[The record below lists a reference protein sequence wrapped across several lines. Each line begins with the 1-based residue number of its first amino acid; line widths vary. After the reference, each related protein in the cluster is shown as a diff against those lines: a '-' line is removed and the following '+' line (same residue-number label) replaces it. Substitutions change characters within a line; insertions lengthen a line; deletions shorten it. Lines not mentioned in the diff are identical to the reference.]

1 MNIRDIRQYIKNIC
15 GEYNLDLLG
24 TSKEAFLQKLYGT
37 YYAESYVEA
46 IIEGT
51 ASFASNAEEQLFY
64 EFVQNA
70 YDANANSL
78 FFYANEDYL
87 IVLNNGEP
95 FYTDISNSDS
105 DKVRN
110 GQLYDF
116 LGKGKSRK
124 REDIHKLGNYGQGSK
139 LLYTL
144 IPNVSNSIDNKSLLI
159 EAVYNNK
166 KGPYLISWYNRN
178 QIANILQERG
188 NWVPAQADD
197 YKNNILFV
205 KILMSYFPVAPG
217 SSEELF
223 SNQEALDA
231 IKAFDTLV
239 DPRRNLHF
247 LDRGTA
253 IIIPLGKGKY
263 ERIISESNLERVR
276 IRLGGF
282 ASITKNMQINAGKT
296 IDHIYVMGEEI
307 EQHDVQ
313 SVFVEFEVEGN
324 KFEYHFAFNPVFVE
338 RNFVNLF
345 KGLPILETKLQ
356 LGFIIDSQKF
366 DVDDSRQRIIDKE
379 KTRGQLARAFAELVK
394 ELRKI
399 KESDPTKFDY
409 IYKAI
414 AASRYLDGEDS
425 KYIKDAFQEV
435 FVPFFEEFVLTSTGE
450 YEHQSNVREFEEDL
464 QIPLNEIGITKYKW
478 ISPNIA
484 KELHRHKIS
493 PEKIGFSTLIN
504 DAESN
509 MLSAWIKSLS
519 AGDYENFFKLLDSHK
534 TESDI
539 INIKLFRTN
548 KRNLYS
554 YNELKSTVNV
564 YYPYEENMK
573 FGDCEHINEILS
585 DIDENSYRQQLL
597 DKIKTNIESF
607 RLNDSTIDDAANLLA
622 WIGKDNEYYTKK
634 IRHDIPLLQNWY
646 EEYVSF
652 DDLLSERPKDTILF
666 DNYTV
671 KGYVP
676 EVVKENNWILSP
688 DRAPKAC
695 WQWVVNHWDDIQE
708 REDWGGNTH
717 KYIADIK
724 SVYNTATNENSGI
737 KDAQKLTLYLDED
750 GIPSKKIRTVI
761 NNVSKLSEEE
771 YNYISKKVVHLCLL
785 PYEYYKELM
794 EDPFKVET
802 VQSADIV
809 NDGLQADEK
818 LLRVFIK
825 ITDAFLKH
833 YRTQEKKGKYVITK
847 ASGANNYI
855 DSVSEDLQSELLV
868 ANFYHIP
875 NKVQEILPTVRGD
888 YRFATNHNML
898 IKAIEKISNPIKL
911 LPFVKQANVEVKNKF
926 FSCLKEINIDSKITK
941 EDLRWQVIVFA
952 VQSSDEENNYINT
965 VFKII
970 RHNTNELPS
979 SITQQFV
986 KIGNNEYDIYDLDE
1000 NYKNDNLAIDSF
1012 LNCLPSS
1019 NEMEYFKEH
1028 YYDGKEEEISAEDI
1042 YQKLKEYYL
1051 TIEQLRFCID
1061 YAIANDDDYND
1072 LEIEENE
1079 SLTDALDMILS
1090 NNFVGFEKY
1099 FKIKDLDF
1107 NIQIY
1112 ANHKLLLENEYLPN
1126 DLQEWL
1132 DKNPTGINLFT
1143 KLTTSDNPFI
1153 AVRQALL
1160 DNTPYND
1167 ILCFSESEKTEIT
1180 DRTIDWIIG
1189 KKLTYEFKSNRF
1201 YTMMAVI
1208 ERLPDEYDPMPFL
1221 RYTGNVAA
1229 EKDDNDETLNPI
1241 FTLERFQDGGAFLS
1255 YYSWAG
1261 EQFLS
1266 RLSKSRK
1273 LSNFIKDNIVYY
1285 FKGNDVLLN
1294 HGYKKESK
1302 WIVQTSVDVQDFPEY
1317 DDPVYRK
1324 WKGMKESQG
1333 ITIHT
1338 SQDAIA
1344 MNFNIVTAN
1353 VSIFTDKMK
1362 DSEFGY
1368 EPGKRIVIQQPNK
1381 EGLSLMKTIAKHIAN
1396 MEFFKEP
1403 FIFLQSLY
1411 VDEWELSQQENNSKA
1426 GDVEGKPNIDLSE
1439 SKQVEDQAQKGLN
1452 KISTET
1458 AANIERVNNLTK
1470 QMNGDDLEK
1479 LNDLAEPIKEL
1490 MNGLGKENIERL
1502 ASQRDKLL
1510 QMMENLEEAEEEEK
1524 ESQVRQTIGFI
1535 GELIYA
1541 CYLDKKGKKYVHA
1554 ALEGVGDYDFEV
1566 KTDKMYVDVKTTLY
1580 SLKDGTAP
1588 FYLHRSQNKFM
1599 KKHPES
1605 KYHIVRISLF
1615 DLNSNLKK
1623 AYEELRDTYGKDA
1636 NPIENLHLRKECELI
1651 AKRYWAEAKIEEFDA
1666 LSPEYAIRIEQK
1678 IK

>member
-1 MNIRDIRQYIKNIC
+1 MNIRDIKQYITNLC

-24 TSKEAFLQKLYGT
+24 TGKEAFLQKLYGT
-37 YYAESYVEA
+37 YYTKSYVEA

-95 FYTDISNSDS
+95 FYTDFDIFDSDS

-144 IPNVSNSIDNKSLLI
+144 IPNVSNSTDNKSLLI
-159 EAVYNNK
+159 EALYNNK

-247 LDRGTA
+247 PDRGTA

-263 ERIISESNLERVR
+263 ERITSESNLERVR

-296 IDHIYVMGEEI
+296 VDHIYVMGEEI

-324 KFEYHFAFNPVFVE
+324 KFEYHFAFNPVFAE

-379 KTRGQLARAFAELVK
+379 KTRGQLVRAFSELVK
-394 ELRKI
+394 EIRKI
-399 KESDPTKFDY
+399 KESDPIKFDY
-409 IYKAI
+409 IYKSI
-414 AASRYLDGEDS
+414 AASKYLNGEDF

-435 FVPFFEEFVLTSTGE
+435 FVLFFEEFVLTSTGE
-450 YEHQSNVREFEEDL
+450 YENQSNVREFEEDL

-585 DIDENSYRQQLL
+585 DIDESSYRQQLL

-634 IRHDIPLLQNWY
+634 IKHDILLLQNWHD
-646 EEYVSF
+646 EYISF
-652 DDLLSERPKDTILF
+652 DNLLSERPNGTILF

-676 EVVKENNWILSP
+676 EIVKENEWMLSP
-688 DRAPKAC
+688 NTTPKAC

-708 REDWGGNTH
+708 KENWRNNTH

-724 SVYNTATNENSGI
+724 SVYDATTDENSGI
-737 KDAQKLTLYLDED
+737 KDTQKLTLYLDED
-750 GIPSKKIRTVI
+750 GMPSKILCAVV
-761 NNVSKLSEEE
+761 NNTSKLTEEE
-771 YNYISKKVVHLCLL
+771 YNYLGNKVAHLRLL
-785 PYEYYKELM
+785 PYEYHKELM
-794 EDPFKVET
+794 EGPFKVET
-802 VQSADIV
+802 VQSANIV

-818 LLRVFIK
+818 LLRIFIK
-825 ITDAFLKH
+825 ITDAFLSL
-833 YRTQEKKGKYVITK
+833 YRTQEIGGKYVITK
-847 ASGANNYI
+847 ASNGYNYI
-855 DSVSEDLQSELLV
+855 DSVSDELQAELLAV
-868 ANFYHIP
+868 NFYRIL
-875 NKVQEILPTVRGD
+875 NKVQEILPTERGK
-888 YRFATNHNML
+888 YKFTSNETML
-898 IKAIEKISNPIKL
+898 LKAIEKISSPIKL
-911 LPFVKQANVEVKNKF
+911 LPLVKEANTTVKDSF
-926 FSCLKEINIDSKITK
+926 FSHLKEIKIDSKITK
-941 EDLRWQVIVFA
+941 EDLRWKVIEFA
-952 VQSSDEENNYINT
+952 VQSNSEGHEYINT
-965 VFKII
+965 VFELI
-970 RHNTNELPS
+970 RHNAKELPS
-979 SITQQFV
+979 SITRQV
-986 KIGNNEYDIYDLDE
+986 VHIGEHEYDVYLLDE
-1000 NYKNDNLAIDSF
+1000 DYKHENQVVDSF
-1012 LNCLPSS
+1012 LKCLPSE
-1019 NEMEYFKEH
+1019 NEMEYFREH
-1028 YYDGKEEEISAEDI
+1028 YYDGKEEEVSVESL
-1042 YQKLKEYYL
+1042 YEELKKHYL
-1051 TIEQLRFCID
+1051 TIEQLRFCLD
-1061 YAIANDDDYND
+1061 YAFFHGDDCDD
-1072 LEIEENE
+1072 LEIGEEEN
-1079 SLTDALDMILS
+1079 LTDALDMILG
-1090 NNFVGFEKY
+1090 NNFIGFDKH
-1099 FKIKDLDF
+1099 FKIEGLDLDS
-1107 NIQIY
+1107 QVY
-1112 ANHKLLLENEYLPN
+1112 ARHKLLLESEYLPTEI
-1126 DLQEWL
+1126 QEWL
-1132 DKNPTGINLFT
+1132 DRNPIGIKLFT
-1143 KLTTSDNPFI
+1143 KLITSINPFI
-1153 AVRQALL
+1153 AVRQSLL
-1160 DNTPYND
+1160 DNDKYND
-1167 ILCFSESEKTEIT
+1167 VLCFSNSEMTEII
-1180 DRTIDWIIG
+1180 DRTIEWAIS
-1189 KKLTYEFKSNRF
+1189 KNLTYEYNSDRF
-1201 YTMMAVI
+1201 NTMMSII
-1208 ERLPDEYDPMPFL
+1208 EKLPDDYEIMPFL
-1221 RYTGNVAA
+1221 RYTGKIAAINENNV
-1229 EKDDNDETLNPI
+1229 TPNPT
-1241 FTLERFQDGGAFLS
+1241 FTLERYQDGGAFLS

-1261 EQFLS
+1261 DQFINRLNKSQKLS
-1266 RLSKSRK
+1266 R
-1273 LSNFIKDNIVYY
+1273 FIKDKIVYY
-1285 FKGNDVLLN
+1285 FCGNDVLLN
-1294 HGYKKESK
+1294 HGYKKETR
-1302 WIVQTSVDVQDFPEY
+1302 WTVQTSVDVKDFPEY

-1324 WKGMKESQG
+1324 WKQLKESNG

-1338 SQDAIA
+1338 SNNPIV
-1344 MNFNIVTAN
+1344 MNFNIMAAN
-1353 VSIFTDKMK
+1353 ASIFADKMN

-1368 EPGKRIVIQQPNK
+1368 EAGKRVVIQQPNK
-1381 EGLSLMKTIAKHIAN
+1381 EGLSLMKTIAKHIAD

-1403 FIFLQSLY
+1403 FIALQSLY
-1411 VDEWELSQQENNSKA
+1411 VDEWELMQQEGTGK
-1426 GDVEGKPNIDLSE
+1426 DEGNGKSNIDLSK
-1439 SKQVEDQAQKGLN
+1439 SALTEDQAQDTLN

-1458 AANIERVNNLTK
+1458 ADNIEKVNDLTK
-1470 QMNGDDLEK
+1470 QMNGEDLEK
-1479 LNDLAEPIKEL
+1479 LNDVAEPIKEL
-1490 MNGLGKENIERL
+1490 IDGLGKEDIERL
-1502 ASQRDKLL
+1502 ASHKDKLL

-1541 CYLDKKGKKYVHA
+1541 HYLDNKKKEYVHA
-1554 ALEGVGDYDFEV
+1554 ALEGIGDYDFEV
-1566 KTDKMYVDVKTTLY
+1566 KSDNMFVDVKTTLY

-1588 FYLHRSQNKFM
+1588 FYLHRSQNEFM
-1599 KKHPES
+1599 KKNPDS
-1605 KYHIVRISLF
+1605 KYHIVRISLI
-1615 DLNSNLKK
+1615 DLNLKK
-1623 AYEELRDTYGKDA
+1623 SYEELRDTYGKDA
-1636 NPIENLHLRKECELI
+1636 NPMENSHLRKKCELI
-1651 AKRYWAEAKIEEFDA
+1651 AKRYWRGAKIEEFDA